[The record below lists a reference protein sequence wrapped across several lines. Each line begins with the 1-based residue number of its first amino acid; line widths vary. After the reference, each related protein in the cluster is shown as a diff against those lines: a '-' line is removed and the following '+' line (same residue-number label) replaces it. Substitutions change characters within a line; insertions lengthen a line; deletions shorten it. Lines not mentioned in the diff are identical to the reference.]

1 MHSRTYRAVAR
12 TTCGI
17 NAVGSLFQ
25 TATDGQLVPEWPQD
39 QLQTPEAKL
48 TLNAKPLIRA
58 SFLVG
63 LTGFEPATT

>member
-1 MHSRTYRAVAR
+1 M
-12 TTCGI
+12 

-25 TATDGQLVPEWPQD
+25 TAADGRLAPDWSQD

-48 TLNAKPLIRA
+48 KLNAKPLIRA

>member
-1 MHSRTYRAVAR
+1 VRT
-12 TTCGI
+12 

-25 TATDGQLVPEWPQD
+25 TAADGRLAPDWSQD

-48 TLNAKPLIRA
+48 KLNAKPLIRA
-58 SFLVG
+58 SFLIG